1 MKVCSEIVFL
11 IISTKNTC
19 DNSGMS
25 DSIFQ
30 KQQPEKLLHVR
41 DSIIGSTA
49 SVLLLYKTKEAD
61 LGKLFGS
68 KKQFIKTHFK
78 FLVYYLLNIRIKL
91 DLMGPL
97 RNKRILE
104 NPIQ

>member
-1 MKVCSEIVFL
+1 MFI

-19 DNSGMS
+19 NNSGMS

-61 LGKLFGS
+61 LGKL
-68 KKQFIKTHFK
+68 
-78 FLVYYLLNIRIKL
+78 LA
-91 DLMGPL
+91 L
-97 RNKRILE
+97 RNNLSKHIL
-104 NPIQ
+104 NFLCIIC